1 MTTEWRTV
9 VLAPKTAPTL
19 SAIKGV
25 AHGFFGRVG
34 GVSSG
39 LYSSLNCGLGSADER
54 ERVLENRE
62 RVAAHLGTSGRQLL
76 TCYQVHSAEAVIV
89 ERPWPPDQQ
98 PRADALVTRARGLA
112 LGALAADCAPV
123 LFADARAGV
132 IAAAH
137 AGWKG
142 ALGGIMEATLVAMEQ
157 LGSRRGD
164 IHAVVGPCIG
174 PAAYEVGPEFEAA
187 FIAVDP
193 GYGAY
198 FRRQGATGRAH
209 FDLPQFVGDRLR
221 AAGAGSVE
229 SAWQCTYTQRE
240 TYFSFRRTTHLRESD
255 YGRQISA
262 IMLTGD

>member
-1 MTTEWRTV
+1 MTTERRTV

-19 SAIKGV
+19 NAIKGV

-39 LYSSLNCGLGSADER
+39 LYGSLNCGLGSADER
-54 ERVLENRE
+54 DCVYENRE
-62 RVAAHLGTSGRQLL
+62 RVAAHLGTTGSQLL

-89 ERPWPPDQQ
+89 ERPWPSDQQ
-98 PRADALVTRARGLA
+98 PRADALATRAKGLA

-123 LFADARAGV
+123 LFADSRAGV

-142 ALGGIMEATLVAMEQ
+142 ALSGILESTLAAMEQ
-157 LGSRRGD
+157 LGSHRSD
-164 IHAVVGPCIG
+164 IRAVVGPCIG

-187 FIAVDP
+187 LVAVNQD
-193 GYGAY
+193 YADY

-229 SAWQCTYTQRE
+229 SAWQCTYTEKE
-240 TYFSFRRTTHLRESD
+240 TYFSFRRTTHLREND